1 MSKKLPKIVRQII
14 VLVLG
19 IPVIIVGIILLPLP
33 GPGWVVILAGLYI
46 ISREFAWAKKY
57 IDYIEAKLRLIARKV
72 KEKHKELQEEQQKK

>member
-1 MSKKLPKIVRQII
+1 MSKKLPKIIRQII

-33 GPGWVVILAGLYI
+33 GPGWVVILTGLYI

-57 IDYIEAKLRLIARKV
+57 IDYIESKLRLIAKKV
-72 KEKHKELQEEQQKK
+72 KEKHKALQQEQPKK

>member
-14 VLVLG
+14 VLTLG

-33 GPGWVVILAGLYI
+33 GPGWLIILSGLYI

-57 IDYIEAKLRLIARKV
+57 IDYIEAKLRLIANKV
-72 KEKHKELQEEQQKK
+72 KEKHKQLQEDQPKK